1 MSPGS
6 VLSGKRLFTVS
17 PALTVEGNA
26 PIIIIMKKGLIACCT
41 ITLLVLSSCIGGQ
54 YLMTEGIDTTSG
66 ITGTFR
72 LILFGGAYQ
81 DDWETVAI
89 LDGEGDNYEIVP
101 FAREYRYSVSE
112 GQAAETAFARAEHF
126 ARSQTDSIGVLYR
139 RIMDDTGGT
148 VGYEIRPLYNIA
160 AFGMPDIIEVDYY
173 LQEDGSV
180 RVVVRLKEE
189 VERRR
194 QDGDRDF
201 PWGH

>member
-1 MSPGS
+1 M
-6 VLSGKRLFTVS
+6 KRR
-17 PALTVEGNA
+17 
-26 PIIIIMKKGLIACCT
+26 LIFCCT
-41 ITLLVLSSCIGGQ
+41 ILLLVLSSCIGGQ
-54 YLMTEGIDTTSG
+54 YLMTQGIDATAG
-66 ITGTFR
+66 ISGTFR

-89 LDGEGDNYEIVP
+89 LDREGDNYEIIP
-101 FAREYRYSVSE
+101 FSREYRYSVSE

-126 ARSQTDSIGVLYR
+126 ARSQTDSIGVFYR
-139 RIMDDTGGT
+139 KIMDVEGATI
-148 VGYEIRPLYNIA
+148 GYEVRPLYNIV

-194 QDGDRDF
+194 QDGDHDF